1 MGWAKQ
7 LALSLCLDRR
17 KWEGGGETEECTF
30 SSFLVFIKH
39 PSELKRFGEK
49 TELHFSN
56 KVYLAI
62 NLHGELQVISVVVG
76 PNDPLLSLIKS
87 LAIKGFPCSPR
98 QVSLTCEIACGP
110 QT

>member
-1 MGWAKQ
+1 MGEG
-7 LALSLCLDRR
+7 RR
-17 KWEGGGETEECTF
+17 QKKIL
-30 SSFLVFIKH
+30 FLPFWYFIKH
-39 PSELKRFGEK
+39 PFELERFGRRI
-49 TELHFSN
+49 ELQFPN